1 MDFTFDCPAES
12 QSYTIT
18 AKDDSGNKVSR
29 TVTVTNT
36 GDTQ

>member
-1 MDFTFDCPAES
+1 VAS

-18 AKDDSGNKVSR
+18 AKDDSGHKVST